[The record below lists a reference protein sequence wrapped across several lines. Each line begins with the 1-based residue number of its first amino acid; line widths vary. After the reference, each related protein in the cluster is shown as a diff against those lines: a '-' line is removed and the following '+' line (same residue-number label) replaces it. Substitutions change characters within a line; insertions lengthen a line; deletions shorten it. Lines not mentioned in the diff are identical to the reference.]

1 MFGEMLMSVRLLI
14 QCFRCPSALRPCQL
28 KNFVPCANARVK
40 IDFDKPN
47 CQKELNLVGSGPVV
61 ALKPHIFF
69 ESYNVNNRPCNV

>member
-1 MFGEMLMSVRLLI
+1 MSTEE
-14 QCFRCPSALRPCQL
+14 
-28 KNFVPCANARVK
+28 FVPCANARVK

-47 CQKELNLVGSGPVV
+47 CQKELNLVGGGPVV

>member
-1 MFGEMLMSVRLLI
+1 MLPLPLCAQTMSTEE
-14 QCFRCPSALRPCQL
+14 
-28 KNFVPCANARVK
+28 FVPCANARVK

-47 CQKELNLVGSGPVV
+47 CQKELNLVGGGPVV